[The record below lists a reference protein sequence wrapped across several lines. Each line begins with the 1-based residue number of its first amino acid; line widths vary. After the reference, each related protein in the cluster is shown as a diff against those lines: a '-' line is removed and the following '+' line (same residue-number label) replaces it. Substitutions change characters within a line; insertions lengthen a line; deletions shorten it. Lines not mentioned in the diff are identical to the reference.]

1 MSSARTPSD
10 TTLNEKRDADVVP
23 NRTPLD
29 QGVSL
34 EADVDELPPE
44 YELLEAVGEGGM
56 GVVFKARHQVTN
68 AILAIKVM
76 LPEIA
81 QKQKNARRFLVEA
94 KAASSLK
101 HPNICKV
108 FDFGATDT
116 GLSYLVMDWID
127 GISLGRKVIRDKR
140 VPPAEAIRI
149 FQQIAAAL
157 AHAHEH
163 KVIHRDLKP
172 ENIMLTRDSEGRTQV
187 TVVDFGIAK
196 MLQEDADVTRSYS
209 LTSDGMVMGTPMYMS
224 PEQARSNKIDGRSD
238 IYSLGCVMY
247 FTLTGEPP
255 FIGETGVDT
264 IARHINEPPPPIDPG
279 LNISLDL
286 ARIVLRSLEKKPE
299 DRYQTMHDLFVDLKK
314 LSKGV
319 SLKRR
324 PLSAERQ
331 ATRKKAW
338 VIACFVIGFILMYAI
353 SLGLQNWFDATSP
366 HNNNHS
372 NQTSHA
378 QSDP

>member
-1 MSSARTPSD
+1 
-10 TTLNEKRDADVVP
+10 
-23 NRTPLD
+23 
-29 QGVSL
+29 
-34 EADVDELPPE
+34 
-44 YELLEAVGEGGM
+44 
-56 GVVFKARHQVTN
+56 VTG

-81 QKQKNARRFLVEA
+81 QKRKNARRFLVEA
-94 KAASSLK
+94 KAATSLK

-108 FDFGATDT
+108 FDYGTT
-116 GLSYLVMDWID
+116 ENGMSYLVMEWIN

-140 VPPAEAIRI
+140 VSAPESIRI
-149 FQQIAAAL
+149 FQQIATAL

-196 MLQEDADVTRSYS
+196 MLSDDADVTRGYT
-209 LTSDGMVMGTPMYMS
+209 LTSAGMVVGTPAYMS

-255 FIGETGVDT
+255 FLGETSVDT
-264 IARHINEPPPPIDPG
+264 IAKHINEEPPTIDPS
-279 LNISLDL
+279 LNVPPDL
-286 ARIVLRSLEKKPE
+286 TRIVLRALEKSPE
-299 DRYQTMHDLFVDLKK
+299 DRYQTMHELSVDLKK
-314 LSKGV
+314 LLKGV

-324 PLSAERQ
+324 PLFAERQ
-331 ATRKKAW
+331 ALRKK
-338 VIACFVIGFILMYAI
+338 VGVVLCFVFGFVVMYAI
-353 SLGLQNWFDATSP
+353 SLGLQSWLDATSP
-366 HNNNHS
+366 R
-372 NQTSHA
+372 TA
-378 QSDP
+378 QAPALH